1 MPLLLGIGLV
11 LAAVLIG
18 GVAALILFPSRTKAD
33 ETDEEDES
41 ARRERLAAARNTA
54 ASVAFQ
60 TALDA
65 CRGLPGRLTRIAEAA
80 ETKATTLRDGQDAG
94 LTAAPHHVSADWR
107 PPWEL
112 RRDSPRLPVIAWQ
125 LLDRAFD
132 QLTAALDDPNAD
144 LHTRASA
151 FDQLAKAARQVAKQ
165 LDNDGQRELSS
176 ELARCAFCGKRAR
189 DVRKIIAGPTSA
201 ICDECIDLCVEV
213 LDEEHGDD

>member
-1 MPLLLGIGLV
+1 LPLLLGIGLV
-11 LAAVLIG
+11 LAAMLVG
-18 GVAALILFPSRTKAD
+18 GVAALILFPPRAMPD

-41 ARRERLAAARNTA
+41 APRERLATERNSA

-65 CRGLPGRLTRIAEAA
+65 CRGLPTRLARIAEAA
-80 ETKATTLRDGQDAG
+80 ETKAAALRDGQDAG
-94 LTAAPHHVSADWR
+94 LMAGPHHVSADWR

-151 FDQLAKAARQVAKQ
+151 FEELAKAAREVAKQ
-165 LDNDGQRELSS
+165 LDDDGQRELSS

-201 ICDECIDLCVEV
+201 ICDECVDLCVKV

>member
-41 ARRERLAAARNTA
+41 ARRERLATERNTA